1 MASAEMRES
10 NGLPERDFARP
21 FRLTAGDLISD
32 LLWPKLF
39 RVPRLAIQPSRV
51 MLAVLLILLVGLID
65 QALAGITPAE
75 DEPAQSAWGGPSS
88 RRSFKGQCR
97 VPLPSL

>member
-51 MLAVLLILLVGLID
+51 MLAVLLILLVL
-65 QALAGITPAE
+65 LP
-75 DEPAQSAWGGPSS
+75 
-88 RRSFKGQCR
+88 CR
-97 VPLPSL
+97 D